1 MNNMSL
7 QKIIRFNYLME
18 RVLAKQLK
26 NDDVEYLALK
36 KQWSREFKDELLK
49 DLSYRCK

>member
-7 QKIIRFNYLME
+7 RKIMRFNYLME

-26 NDDVEYLALK
+26 SDDQEYLALK
-36 KQWSREFKDELLK
+36 KQWNNEFTDESLK
-49 DLSYRCK
+49 E